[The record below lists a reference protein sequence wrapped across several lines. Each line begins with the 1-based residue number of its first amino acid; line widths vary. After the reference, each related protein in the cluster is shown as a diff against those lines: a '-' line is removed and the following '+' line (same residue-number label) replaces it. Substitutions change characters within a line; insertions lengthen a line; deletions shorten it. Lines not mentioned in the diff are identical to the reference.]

1 MDSKKNYILSC
12 IRCLLN
18 LPEEPKS
25 LQKSTIIDKFL
36 EEDDMQLLVLAYIVG
51 KGFKN
56 YVVGEQLP
64 EASHLI
70 HIAKTGQARELE
82 NPSQILSISLRP
94 KDPLQ
99 FLLRTLKGLYSPVL
113 RNIDPV
119 VASNLDDLKVGIE
132 SQNKK
137 HITDENDLNF
147 EHTSE

>member
-1 MDSKKNYILSC
+1 
-12 IRCLLN
+12 
-18 LPEEPKS
+18 
-25 LQKSTIIDKFL
+25 
-36 EEDDMQLLVLAYIVG
+36 
-51 KGFKN
+51 
-56 YVVGEQLP
+56 
-64 EASHLI
+64 
-70 HIAKTGQARELE
+70 
-82 NPSQILSISLRP
+82 
-94 KDPLQ
+94 LQ